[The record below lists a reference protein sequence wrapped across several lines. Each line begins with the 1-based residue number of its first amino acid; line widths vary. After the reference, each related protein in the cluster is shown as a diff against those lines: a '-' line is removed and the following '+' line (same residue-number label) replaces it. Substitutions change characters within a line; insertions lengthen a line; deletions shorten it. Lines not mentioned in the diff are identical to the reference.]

1 MRKLFNIDQDEKN
14 RILEMH
20 ENATKR
26 HYLNEYSGVAF
37 GDEQN
42 GLKIE
47 KIETKEQVRTGEVTP
62 NQTKEV
68 YEKNMLSVN
77 EKLPLDNQTLA
88 TMLSKLNG
96 IEKSL
101 VGPQFEM
108 ALGSVWGD
116 DIIKQFNKSMS
127 TLGYQLGQGGGYRT
141 MMGDR
146 KFDNI
151 NSIATVSAMVN
162 DLKLL
167 KDGLTYLAMVKA
179 GMKVI
184 PTDAVKQALEYLK
197 SFSQNN
203 QLGLA

>member
-26 HYLNEYSGVAF
+26 HYLNEYFGVAF

-68 YEKNMLSVN
+68 YDKNMLSVN
-77 EKLPLDNQTLA
+77 EKLPLDSKTLA
-88 TMLSKLNG
+88 TMASKLNG

-101 VGPQFEM
+101 IGPQFEK
-108 ALGSVWGD
+108 ALNDVWGND
-116 DIIKQFNKSMS
+116 LINQFNKSMS
-127 TLGYQLGQGGGYRT
+127 TLGYQLGQDGGYRT

-179 GMKVI
+179 GMNVI
-184 PTDAVKQALEYLK
+184 PTDAVKQALPYLK
-197 SFSQNN
+197 NFSQNN

>member
-47 KIETKEQVRTGEVTP
+47 KVETKEQVRTGEVTP
-62 NQTKEV
+62 DQQKQMFD
-68 YEKNMLSVN
+68 KDMLAVN
-77 EKLPLDNQTLA
+77 EKLPLDYKTLA
-88 TMLSKLNG
+88 TMSSKLNG

-101 VGPQFEM
+101 VGPQFEP
-108 ALGSVWGD
+108 ALASVWGD
-116 DIIKQFNKSMS
+116 DLINQFNKSMS
-127 TLGYQLGQGGGYRT
+127 ILGYQLGQEGGYRT
-141 MMGDR
+141 MMGGR
-146 KFDNI
+146 EIGNV
-151 NSIATVSAMVN
+151 NSMAAVLAMVN

-167 KDGLTYLAMVKA
+167 KDGLTYLAQIKA
-179 GMKVI
+179 GMNVI
-184 PTDAVKQALEYLK
+184 PTDSVKQALPYLK
-197 SFSQNN
+197 NFSQKN